1 METFSEKQN
10 HVSAMAHI
18 YTPVSNSISIDLKG
32 SVVVHAFDD
41 STSEA
46 GGSLGVLSQPGL

>member
-18 YTPVSNSISIDLKG
+18 YTPVSNNISIDLKG
-32 SVVVHAFDD
+32 SVMVHAFDD

-46 GGSLGVLSQPGL
+46 GGSLGVLS